1 MNFIYGNDTK
11 EDKIMALQ
19 GENNGR
25 LDLLTLKDNYKGVQV
40 LDLYVPKAELTV
52 KKSIKERKYHTC
64 VEGSLKTTHC
74 RFCFIQ

>member
-40 LDLYVPKAELTV
+40 LDLYVPKA
-52 KKSIKERKYHTC
+52 
-64 VEGSLKTTHC
+64 
-74 RFCFIQ
+74 